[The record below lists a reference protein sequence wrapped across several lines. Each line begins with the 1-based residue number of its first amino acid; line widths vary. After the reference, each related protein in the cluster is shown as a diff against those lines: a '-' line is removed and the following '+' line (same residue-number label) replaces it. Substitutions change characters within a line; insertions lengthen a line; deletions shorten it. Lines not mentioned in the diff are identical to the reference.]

1 MVFYMKLIEYSS
13 LNQLIA
19 GSYQLPKGL
28 ILSDDPFIIKLKGAF
43 SVKLSVEY
51 RKQCIKLYLYHVQFL
66 DKSEY
71 QNTRLAKKFVWIFL
85 QTSTEKPEQSF

>member
-28 ILSDDPFIIKLKGAF
+28 ILSDDPFIIKLKGT
-43 SVKLSVEY
+43 L
-51 RKQCIKLYLYHVQFL
+51 RKKKYHL
-66 DKSEY
+66 I
-71 QNTRLAKKFVWIFL
+71 NICCNLI
-85 QTSTEKPEQSF
+85 